1 MMREIDEDDVDVH
14 RLTLHI
20 IRNFLA
26 ISLTAVR
33 MGSTT
38 SLGIGVLLW
47 RVSLS
52 FSMQT
57 Y

>member
-1 MMREIDEDDVDVH
+1 MREIDEDDVDVH

-38 SLGIGVLLW
+38 SLGISVLLW